1 MKRDLGSTP
10 PRRPAQ
16 WFRAVPLFFLVAAGL
31 YVFGLLFFVLVN
43 GLPPGTREGALL
55 TAWFC
60 VIAATVLSGLGL
72 YFLPR
77 WIRAR
82 GKD

>member
-1 MKRDLGSTP
+1 MKRDLGPTP
-10 PRRPAQ
+10 PGRSAQ

-31 YVFGLLFFVLVN
+31 YFFGWLFFFLVD

-60 VIAATVLSGLGL
+60 VIAATGLSGVGL

-77 WIRAR
+77 WIRVR
-82 GKD
+82 GEG

>member
-1 MKRDLGSTP
+1 MKRDLGSAP
-10 PRRPAQ
+10 PGRPAQ

-31 YVFGLLFFVLVN
+31 YIFGGLFFFLVD
-43 GLPPGTREGALL
+43 GLPPGTREGAIL
-55 TAWFC
+55 TAWFSL
-60 VIAATVLSGLGL
+60 IAAIVLSGLGL
-72 YFLPR
+72 YFLPS